1 MTKDTQQEPNE
12 SKDYDLEIKK
22 HYDKVA
28 EADKDA
34 SSSTMAD
41 LYIRENEKGFI
52 RNSHFVSFFSNA
64 FPKNVGNYSPL
75 KTLCFTKI

>member
-1 MTKDTQQEPNE
+1 MTKDTQQEPSE

-22 HYDKVA
+22 QYDKVA

-41 LYIRENEKGFI
+41 LYIRENETKFI
-52 RNSHFVSFFSNA
+52 ENQIEKFISQQKCEHLA
-64 FPKNVGNYSPL
+64 
-75 KTLCFTKI
+75 